1 MNVHDI
7 GILKNLHTIRPTYYY
22 AIVLIIRDNRKIH
35 SNMFSNK
42 KHITQESRPTGRLSL
57 VSPRKQ
63 HER

>member
-42 KHITQESRPTGRLSL
+42 KNI
-57 VSPRKQ
+57 
-63 HER
+63 